1 MIGMMLAYVAAMAA
15 QPLIAAQAAQLA
27 RPVSEA
33 EATYRQAEAL
43 KTKEPLRAR
52 TLYETAARQ
61 GYPPAQS
68 ALGILLFK
76 DGNRTG
82 ALRWLKLAADS
93 GEPHAL
99 LIYGTAQFNGDG
111 VPPNRIQGY
120 AMVRRAAAQGLA
132 DAAATQSE
140 MELVMPRSERDAAVK
155 LAAGPETAK
164 PATDTPSATPTPK
177 TASRSAKRQSAA
189 KTAVRSPKAATAAP
203 ASVTPQTK
211 VASRATPPKPGITPA
226 QTSSGAWRI
235 QLGAFRQPGAGQALF
250 ARLAPRLPGKQA
262 SFVPLGSLTRV
273 LVGPYASLAD
283 ATAACRALGR
293 QQACIPMKV

>member
-1 MIGMMLAYVAAMAA
+1 MFGIILASIAIMAA
-15 QPLIAAQAAQLA
+15 QTAAPA
-27 RPVSEA
+27 SGA
-33 EATYRQAEAL
+33 EATFKQAESL
-43 KTKEPLRAR
+43 QSKEPLRAR

-76 DGNRTG
+76 EGNRTG
-82 ALRWLKLAADS
+82 ALRWLKMAADS
-93 GEPHAL
+93 GEPRAL

-120 AMVRRAAAQGLA
+120 AMVRRAAAAGLR
-132 DAAATQSE
+132 DAVATQSE
-140 MELVMPRSERDAAVK
+140 MELVMPKSERDAAIK
-155 LAAGPETAK
+155 LAAGPEAAK
-164 PATDTPSATPTPK
+164 PAAAAPTATTPPR
-177 TASRSAKRQSAA
+177 TASRSASRRSTQSAA
-189 KTAVRSPKAATAAP
+189 RTSRTTTPAPARSRVASTATARPTAP
-203 ASVTPQTK
+203 APRA
-211 VASRATPPKPGITPA
+211 ASG
-226 QTSSGAWRI
+226 SWRI

-283 ATAACRALGR
+283 ATAACRSLGR
-293 QQACIPMKV
+293 QQACMPIKG